1 VPGIHGGGGAKVGSG
16 TRIGGCGELG
26 SVDYVDGGGACSS
39 RVNGQLM
46 ETTEFHRIGGFSVAP
61 ATGLGRVT
69 MDP

>member
-1 VPGIHGGGGAKVGSG
+1 
-16 TRIGGCGELG
+16 LG